1 MSLDAMAEINTGV
14 TVGEVDEAAA
24 LANLDSLAR
33 RFLGISG
40 EEFLR
45 RREDGSL
52 GELEYR
58 SGFTH
63 VMAVA
68 TLLD

>member
-1 MSLDAMAEINTGV
+1 MSLDAMAEVNTGV
-14 TVGEVDEAAA
+14 TVGEVDEVAAR
-24 LANLDSLAR
+24 ANLDSLAR

-45 RREDGSL
+45 RRSAGTFGDL
-52 GELEYR
+52 DR
-58 SGFTH
+58 HPGFTR